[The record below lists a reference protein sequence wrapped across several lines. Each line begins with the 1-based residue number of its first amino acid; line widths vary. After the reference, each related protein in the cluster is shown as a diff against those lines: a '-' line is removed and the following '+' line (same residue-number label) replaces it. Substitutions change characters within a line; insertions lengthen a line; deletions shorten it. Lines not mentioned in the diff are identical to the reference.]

1 MAAALNLWWPDCQIF
16 RSNDSGATWADL
28 WTWDSPGVSVLKWYK
43 YSDALAPWLGV
54 GFTDTTTG
62 DKQIGFVSYITNIYI
77 VLTVGMIDG

>member
-43 YSDALAPWLGV
+43 YSDALAPWLGIDS
-54 GFTDTTTG
+54 TDTTTG
-62 DKQIGFVSYITNIYI
+62 DKQIGFVLSVDLFNFVFNIS
-77 VLTVGMIDG
+77 VDG